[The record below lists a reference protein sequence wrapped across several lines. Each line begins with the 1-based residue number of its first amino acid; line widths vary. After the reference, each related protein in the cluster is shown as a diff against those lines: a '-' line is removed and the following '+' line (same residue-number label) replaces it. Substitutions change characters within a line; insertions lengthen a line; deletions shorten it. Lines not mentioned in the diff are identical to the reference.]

1 MTIVFFFKCGHQFY
15 FPAQPV
21 GGSAHSDSPSGR
33 LSSSFSGTLAVPLA
47 VPIAGTLSLS
57 GVLGRRGSIGVFL
70 LPYEML
76 LFM

>member
-1 MTIVFFFKCGHQFY
+1 MVINFTFQLNPWEVLPIAIA
-15 FPAQPV
+15 PAV
-21 GGSAHSDSPSGR
+21 GLAVALAEP
-33 LSSSFSGTLAVPLA
+33 LAVPLA